1 MGDTGST
8 SANFHEA
15 NRSEYLAH
23 YVFSSFGTS
32 VPVPRPEDTG
42 LDLYCTLTER
52 VGQRIWPRAYY
63 SVQVKS
69 TFESWKFESPD
80 SIRWL
85 IDTRCRFCF
94 ALSSR
99 KKDVSSFTTPPLVS
113 TCGRCPS

>member
-1 MGDTGST
+1 MAMSKRNRGSQSNNPSQTGST

-23 YVFSSFGTS
+23 FAFSSFGTS

-69 TFESWKFESPD
+69 TLESWTFESPD

-85 IDTRCRFCF
+85 IKHPLPVLLCVV
-94 ALSSR
+94 L
-99 KKDVSSFTTPPLVS
+99 KKE
-113 TCGRCPS
+113 G